1 MRKGAFSIVVL
12 AVLGLVLAL
21 ALGAFA
27 HTIARSTVAL
37 PSTTLQR
44 ADGPLAPPQAQ
55 QVKSV
60 AAPKKKPVKTTTG
73 TTTTATRPTVT
84 DDDGSGKGRGRG
96 RGSDDSSG
104 KGSGDSGKDP
114 DDVDDD

>member
-44 ADGPLAPPQAQ
+44 ADEALAPPQAGQ
-55 QVKSV
+55 AKRV
-60 AAPKKKPVKTTTG
+60 ATPKKKPAKKPARTTG
-73 TTTTATRPTVT
+73 TTTTTQPTATTG
-84 DDDGSGKGRGRG
+84 DDHGGRG

-104 KGSGDSGKDP
+104 KGSSGSGKGS

>member
-44 ADGPLAPPQAQ
+44 ADEPLAPPQARQ
-55 QVKSV
+55 AKTVV
-60 AAPKKKPVKTTTG
+60 APKKKPAKTTTR
-73 TTTTATRPTVT
+73 TTVTATQPTAT
-84 DDDGSGKGRGRG
+84 TGDDHGGRG

-104 KGSGDSGKDP
+104 KGSSGSGKGS
-114 DDVDDD
+114 DDSDDD